1 MDVFAAL
8 ADPIRRDILDLLRVE
23 ERDAGTIAAHFPVS
37 RPAIS
42 RHLRVLR
49 EAGLV
54 VARLDGRHW
63 RYRVAVERLQEVDA
77 WLAPYRKA
85 GQPAPLIA
93 SPGIWSSRLDALDTE
108 VHRTRRER
116 GQAASGIP
124 SDEPTR
130 QEEEHSA

>member
-1 MDVFAAL
+1 
-8 ADPIRRDILDLLRVE
+8 
-23 ERDAGTIAAHFPVS
+23 AGTIAAHFPVS

-54 VARLDGRHW
+54 VARLDSRHW

-77 WLAPYRKA
+77 WLAPYREA
-85 GQPAPLIA
+85 GQPASLIA

-108 VHRTRRER
+108 VHRTRRAS
-116 GQAASGIP
+116 GQAASGAIP
-124 SDEPTR
+124 LDEPTR